1 MIEDFHSKHLHYGFP
16 LRKWVSS
23 CSTLVYELPD
33 YLRDTINECE
43 ILSDYKKAEKNYS
56 ITNPEHRLLES
67 KLTCFYS
74 TYQTQS
80 IVSYSQTT
88 TQLVGCLHHRSKVY
102 SSKFV
107 WNQVRRA
114 RCRTDKAAV
123 FTSLN

>member
-88 TQLVGCLHHRSKVY
+88 TQLVGCLP
-102 SSKFV
+102 SSFKSLF
-107 WNQVRRA
+107 QQI
-114 RCRTDKAAV
+114 CLESSE
-123 FTSLN
+123 TSPL